1 MIRLPLPLY
10 MAADAVADA
19 AVIEKPAEAAATVVD
34 DKADKSGGTALDL
47 PPEGEDKKIVAPAD
61 FPDDWRAKMAGDD
74 KAALKRLERF
84 KTPADLA
91 KSYLEADKKLT
102 SGKVGT
108 AEPAP
113 DGTKDPD
120 GLKAWREA
128 NGIPADPTGYE
139 LPKPVLDR
147 MTDADKPVLA
157 SFTEFAHKANLP
169 PSAVQVAA
177 NWYVEQQEAAFEAQ
191 QATDAKLKEE
201 VQDELRAEYGQEFR
215 ANTTM
220 AKRLAEEAGVPDLLE
235 ARIPNE
241 ARFGENAGKKI
252 GNVLSFVKGLV
263 DIAAQKYGDVSF
275 AGGEAASKTQSE
287 REQIETVMNNDF
299 AAYDGNAAMKK
310 RYAEILA
317 ADEKRKK

>member
-1 MIRLPLPLY
+1 MKSIRLPLPLY
-10 MAADAVADA
+10 MADDAAAA
-19 AVIEKPAEAAATVVD
+19 AVIDKPDPAAAAAVVD
-34 DKADKSGGTALDL
+34 DKGGDKADKGGGTALDL
-47 PPEGEDKKIVAPAD
+47 PDESADKKIVAPAD
-61 FPDDWRAKMAGDD
+61 FPDDWRD
-74 KAALKRLERF
+74 KAAGDKAIAKRLERF
-84 KTPADLA
+84 KTPGDLV
-91 KSYLEADKKLT
+91 KSYVELEKKLT
-102 SGKVGT
+102 SGKGGT
-108 AEPAP
+108 PEPAP

-157 SFTEFAHKANLP
+157 SFTEFAHKSNLP

-177 NWYVEQQEAAFEAQ
+177 NWYVEQQEAAFAAQ
-191 QATDAKLKEE
+191 QAADKTAAEE
-201 VQDELRAEYGQEFR
+201 VQDALRADYGQEFR
-215 ANTTM
+215 GNVTM
-220 AKRLAEEAGVPDLLE
+220 ARRFADEMGVPDLLE
-235 ARIPNE
+235 ARL
-241 ARFGENAGKKI
+241 ADGRKV
-252 GNVLSFVKGLV
+252 GNVLELVKGLV